1 MGDYMKDNL
10 SGEKIGFTQGVVYA
24 VALCIRN
31 FCEGGA
37 ELIWKESNF
46 NFSDLS
52 VCDDYDSTVVLK
64 YFKKFAKEQGD
75 SAYSEIARRD
85 FEREIYKQCDKEDA
99 AKLNGCR

>member
-31 FCEGGA
+31 FCEDGA

-52 VCDDYDSTVVLK
+52 VCDDYDSKVVLK
-64 YFKKFAKEQGD
+64 YFKKFAKEPVIETGMFGD
-75 SAYSEIARRD
+75 KNATYN
-85 FEREIYKQCDKEDA
+85 
-99 AKLNGCR
+99 L